1 MLLLKKLIPP
11 VAAVLLLTLCAAV
24 AAAHEHRNVHEYNFV
39 VGFIQEPAFE
49 GLLNAVSVR
58 ITKMPEAEGHGN
70 EMHGESEED
79 EEDDE
84 NDEMSMSMAGHGHDG
99 IPVEGLEST
108 LAVEVTHVSSGIT
121 RQMELKPVRADAGHY
136 TAYFIPTATGQYIFR
151 FVGSIEGQTIDE
163 TFESGPGRFADIE
176 PATALQF
183 PESAASAREIEAAVR
198 GALDSAQQAQDAA
211 LNVEATASTAQGSAA
226 TATTLAI
233 AGIVVGAVG
242 IVVGSI
248 GAVAAFRRKN

>member
-1 MLLLKKLIPP
+1 MLKKLLPAL
-11 VAAVLLLTLCAAV
+11 VAACLLTLCAAV

-84 NDEMSMSMAGHGHDG
+84 MSMSMAGHGHDG

-108 LAVEVTHVSSGIT
+108 LVVEVTHMSSGIM
-121 RQMELKPVRADAGHY
+121 RQMALEPVRADAGHY

-163 TFESGPGRFADIE
+163 TFESGAW
-176 PATALQF
+176 
-183 PESAASAREIEAAVR
+183 
-198 GALDSAQQAQDAA
+198 
-211 LNVEATASTAQGSAA
+211 
-226 TATTLAI
+226 
-233 AGIVVGAVG
+233 
-242 IVVGSI
+242 
-248 GAVAAFRRKN
+248 AFRRHRAGGCTPIPSNRCCGARNRICG

>member
-1 MLLLKKLIPP
+1 MLKKLIPP

-49 GLLNAVSVR
+49 GLLNTVSVR
-58 ITKMPEAEGHGN
+58 ITRMPEAEGHGN

-84 NDEMSMSMAGHGHDG
+84 DDEMSMSMAGHGHDG

-108 LAVEVTHVSSGIT
+108 LAVEVTHVSGIT
-121 RQMELKPVRADAGHY
+121 RQMALEPVRADAGHY

-163 TFESGPGRFADIE
+163 TFESGPGRSADIE